1 MGDATVS
8 RIKILNT
15 QLKDKGDK
23 MSLLMLSK
31 KLVVLQELYHLEQ
44 DYIKSQET
52 AKRILRTIKPSLIL
66 QEKDIE
72 TRRQLLTILRD
83 TYTYRAKVD
92 FECFLLA
99 MEWDRYEEK
108 RFYLPRQ
115 EQLKPVVVEMQKL
128 ADGELDVLVV
138 SMPPRVGKTTLSLLY
153 LIWLGG
159 RNPNKSILSAG
170 YSSSLVNSFYDGCM
184 EFINS
189 PEYRF
194 ADIFPSA
201 PLVATSAKNL
211 TLDLAERRRYKTLTF
226 RSIDGTV
233 TGATEASE
241 LLYLDDLVSGIEEAK
256 NLNRLD
262 SLWDKVSSDMLQ
274 RKKDKVPMLVIG
286 TRWSIHDPL
295 GRIESKYEADP
306 RAKFLVLSATD
317 DFGKSN
323 FNYKYG
329 VGFSTEH
336 YEMLKDMTDPVTW
349 ECVYQQNPIERDGL
363 LFPSNELNR
372 FFDLP
377 KDPPDDIFA
386 FVDVAFGGADFV
398 SMPIAY
404 QWGDDIY
411 IVDVVFLRG
420 GYETTEPI
428 IAGYIKRHDVRR
440 VVFEAN
446 NGGDFYGRD
455 VAKMLKTE
463 GVHCN
468 IIALRATGS
477 SGKLSR
483 IIQHAPAVKQW
494 FFRDKSLYSNEEYYG
509 VFMNHLT
516 SFVQTGKS
524 KHDDA
529 PDSCAGLAQMM
540 RKFVIQKVQFSSR
553 RTVGL

>member
-1 MGDATVS
+1 MADATLD
-8 RIKILNT
+8 RIKILNK
-15 QLKDKGDK
+15 QLKQYRKK
-23 MSLLMLSK
+23 MPLLMIAN
-31 KLVVLQELYHLEQ
+31 KLVVLQELYHLERQ
-44 DYIKSQET
+44 YDNAQET
-52 AKRILRTIKPSLIL
+52 AKEILRTVKPSLISA
-66 QEKDIE
+66 EKDRDI
-72 TRRQLLTILRD
+72 RDKLMIILKD
-83 TYTYRAKVD
+83 TYTYRGKVD
-92 FECFLLA
+92 FESFLLA
-99 MEWDRYEEK
+99 MEWDRDENK
-108 RFYLPRQ
+108 RFYLPRKP
-115 EQLKPVVVEMQKL
+115 QLRPVVAEMQRL

-138 SMPPRVGKTTLSLLY
+138 SMPPRAGKTTLSLLY
-153 LIWLGG
+153 LIWRGG

-170 YSSSLVNSFYDGCM
+170 YSSSLVNSFYDGCV
-184 EFINS
+184 EFVNS

-194 ADIFPSA
+194 LDIFPSS

-211 TLDLAERRRYKTLTF
+211 TLDLSERRRYKTLTF

-256 NLNRLD
+256 NINRLD

-295 GRIESKYEADP
+295 GRIEAKYEDDP

-317 DFGKSN
+317 EFGNSN
-323 FNYKYG
+323 FDYKYG

-336 YEMLKDMTDPVTW
+336 YAMLKDMTDPVTW

-363 LFPSNELNR
+363 LFPSNSLNR
-372 FFDLP
+372 FFELP

-386 FVDVAFGGADFV
+386 FVDVAFGGEDFL

-404 QWGDDIY
+404 QWGDDVY
-411 IVDVVFLRG
+411 ITDVVFLRG
-420 GYETTEPI
+420 GYEITEPI
-428 IAGYIKRHDVRR
+428 VAGYIKRHDIRR

-455 VAKMLKTE
+455 VSRMLKE
-463 GVHCN
+463 GGVYCN
-468 IIALRATGS
+468 IIALRATGK

-483 IIQHAPAVKQW
+483 IIQHSPAVKEW
-494 FFRDKSLYSNEEYYG
+494 YFRDKSLYSNDEYYG
-509 VFMNHLT
+509 VFMNYLT

-540 RKFVIQKVQFSSR
+540 RKFVIQKVKFSDR